1 MLLSHFDE
9 HVKREAANAGC
20 CDICDELIRSE
31 SSAVDRL
38 PTSSRNYGDEALI
51 LLRAINIFGGY
62 TGLGKVVDFVK
73 GVTLFSL
80 Q

>member
-9 HVKREAANAGC
+9 RVKKEAASAGC
-20 CDICDELIRSE
+20 CDICDQLIRSE
-31 SSAVDRL
+31 NSSIDRSL
-38 PTSSRNYGDEALI
+38 NNLRNYGDEALI
-51 LLRAINIFGGY
+51 LLRAIRILGGY

-80 Q
+80 R